1 LRLGEALILVQIYTF
16 ITTLTK
22 LLEKDYMPRQ
32 ESRLDINKS
41 MMRKAFT
48 RRKTAV
54 INLEHGIEV
63 EFMS

>member
-1 LRLGEALILVQIYTF
+1 LRLGEALILVLIYTF